1 LGGRI
6 DSIIWNIAAIL
17 SPLILL
23 AFLCHQAGEKIRY
36 SKFLPWRT
44 VGLSLVAIG
53 WLGYS
58 LLAFLALANIVAP
71 LTAWAWSTFVQ

>member
-1 LGGRI
+1 M
-6 DSIIWNIAAIL
+6 IWNIAAVL

-23 AFLCHQAGEKIRY
+23 TVLCHQAGEKIRY

-44 VGLSLVAIG
+44 VGLSLVGIG

-58 LLAFLALANIVAP
+58 LLAFFILINFVVP
-71 LTAWAWSTFVQ
+71 LDAWAWIAFVK